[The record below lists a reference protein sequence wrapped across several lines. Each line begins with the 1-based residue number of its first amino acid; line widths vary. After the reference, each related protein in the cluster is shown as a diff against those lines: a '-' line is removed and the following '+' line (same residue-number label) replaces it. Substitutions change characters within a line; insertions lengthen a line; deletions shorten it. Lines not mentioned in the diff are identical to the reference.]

1 MNVKNT
7 VLISLLVCGVFVFT
21 FIFWNKSKKQSDTGI
36 FKQSNTTL
44 HITQNQPELVKVIDF
59 PMLAEARPI
68 DLIDMEL
75 SFPNSLQVL
84 DGKEVEMVGFMA
96 PLDSLEDMSRCMIV
110 PSYVGCTFCTPPDLT
125 QVVYV
130 TQGDANETEEYPF
143 IEEPSHVRG
152 IFRISK
158 DKDSLQGEGDG
169 FVYSIE
175 QAEVT
180 AYTGD
185 FSERAASHLTPGGH
199 KSPESNT
206 TLDPVLST
214 DLVTDVAAIVG
225 IEPLR
230 PIEVEPIE
238 SGILGNLI
246 WEELQTIY
254 SRSSNSMRSK
264 AFSILGFLPEGVE
277 WLELLMEFETG
288 RRFAIPDSTGTKV
301 LVLDY
306 LPINHPYVRLEI
318 VGAISEA
325 IIRQQFLS
333 NQKQEERTIKG
344 SDDVIKAQMAI
355 REGVRKSARERYS
368 RSMSIPMN
376 IYPPDEFVPKGKW
389 MDGASF
395 FHRWYTLPNFVGPFF
410 MDIVI
415 GPTGPMKGL
424 DSLIERPPSTMIEF
438 LRPSWYEDPMLWK
451 HRFVPEDFA
460 DGFMNVDPVLT
471 DVLGVGGI
479 IPWLADPNT
488 SYLARSIAGQWSGDR
503 WALWQFADGNSAV
516 LLETHWQNEEAA
528 VQFSESIPNHPFQW
542 FAQKEEQQESSTVR
556 ILRGTSSTVLDY
568 LNPFPE

>member
-1 MNVKNT
+1 MKPKGIFLLTLCISVFLVLLLVLKNT
-7 VLISLLVCGVFVFT
+7 DKSGSHKEDEGSGNHEDHGLKGPTMINFT
-21 FIFWNKSKKQSDTGI
+21 I
-36 FKQSNTTL
+36 
-44 HITQNQPELVKVIDF
+44 
-59 PMLAEARPI
+59 LADARPI

-75 SFPNSLQVL
+75 SFPDSLKVL

-110 PSYVGCTFCTPPDLT
+110 PSYVGCTFCSPPDLT

-130 TQGDANETEEYPF
+130 TQGDENETDEYPF

-185 FSERAASHLTPGGH
+185 FSERIASHLSADGH
-199 KSPESNT
+199 KSVETNT
-206 TLDPVLST
+206 TLDPVTAT
-214 DLVTDVAAIVG
+214 DLVSAVAEIMG
-225 IEPLR
+225 IQPLSS
-230 PIEVEPIE
+230 IEIEPIE
-238 SGILGNLI
+238 SGIFGNLI
-246 WEELQTIY
+246 WEELEAIY
-254 SRSSNSMRSK
+254 PRSSNEMRSK

-277 WLELLMEFETG
+277 WLELLLEFETG
-288 RRFAIPDSTGTKV
+288 RRFAIPDSKGTKV

-325 IIRQQFLS
+325 IIRQKIFD
-333 NQKQEERTIKG
+333 NQNKKAKSIQW
-344 SDDVIKAQMAI
+344 SDDLKKAQMAV
-355 REGVRKSARERYS
+355 REGVRKSVRERYS
-368 RSMSIPMN
+368 RLMTIP
-376 IYPPDEFVPKGKW
+376 ISVPPPDEFVPTGKW

-415 GPTGPMKGL
+415 GPTGSMEGL
-424 DSLIERPPSTMIEF
+424 DSIIERPPSTMIEF
-438 LRPSWYEDPMLWK
+438 LRPSWYRDPKLWK
-451 HRFVPEDFA
+451 HRLVPQNFA

-471 DVLGVGGI
+471 DVLGVGGL

-488 SYLARSIAGQWSGDR
+488 SYLARSIAGQWSADR
-503 WALWQFADGNSAV
+503 WALWQFDDGNSAV

-528 VQFSESIPNHPFQW
+528 IQFSESIPNYPFQW
-542 FAQKEEQQESSTVR
+542 FAQKEEQKESSTVR

-568 LNPFPE
+568 LNPFSE